1 MVTGYCLLGL
11 CHNNLTQS
19 PDEKFP
25 TTCEDLQGFWDMVML
40 QVNHI
45 DELFKEIEEI
55 KKNNWTV
62 NIYCVTVVTL
72 KISLL
77 ALTDE

>member
-45 DELFKEIEEI
+45 DELFKEIEAI

-62 NIYCVTVVTL
+62 NIYYAVMTL
-72 KISLL
+72 GIRLL
-77 ALTDE
+77 ALLTFE